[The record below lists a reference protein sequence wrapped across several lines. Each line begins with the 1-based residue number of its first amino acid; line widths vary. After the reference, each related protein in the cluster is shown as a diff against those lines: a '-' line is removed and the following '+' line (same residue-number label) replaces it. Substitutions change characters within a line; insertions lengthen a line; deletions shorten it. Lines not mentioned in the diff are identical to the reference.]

1 MGKLI
6 LCDGLV
12 AKKPYHFNLTNTNIY
27 SLEELGYYLYH
38 NIYTISVKD
47 FGQEFFQWVQ
57 EELKREDLVEKW
69 SDILNKSRD
78 IKDIVI
84 SILCSTDYFSK
95 LEVESMVKTIDMIN
109 GLSPIGKKKIKA
121 DNYLR
126 YENYEHAAKEYE
138 EIIYQDA
145 ADEFSAHEF
154 GNILHNLAVAHIQLK
169 ALEQAEKE
177 LKQAYSLNKNE
188 ESLKEYLF
196 LLKLQRKE
204 QDFAS
209 EVLNYGLSTE
219 KTEEFKNE
227 LEQVLLEAEKDPDY
241 KKISNLSKLKEE
253 GKIGDYY
260 YTIDTMI
267 FNWKQKYKQGMERS

>member
-1 MGKLI
+1 MGKFI
-6 LCDGLV
+6 LCTGPL
-12 AKKPYHFNLTNTNIY
+12 AKCPYHFSLTNTNIY

-38 NIYTISVKD
+38 NIYTISLKD
-47 FGQEFFQWVQ
+47 FGQDFFDWVQ
-57 EELKREDLVEKW
+57 NDLKREDLVEKW
-69 SDILNKSRD
+69 TDILAKSQD

-121 DNYLR
+121 DNFLR
-126 YENYEHAAKEYE
+126 YKDYENAAREYE

-145 ADEFSAHEF
+145 ADEFSAYEF
-154 GNILHNLAVAHIQLK
+154 GNMLHNLAVAHVHLK
-169 ALEQAEKE
+169 SLERAEKE
-177 LKQAYSLNKNE
+177 FKEAYSLNKKE

-204 QDFAS
+204 EEYNS
-209 EVLNYGLSTE
+209 EILNYGLSAE
-219 KTEEFKNE
+219 KIEEYKE
-227 LEQVLLEAEKDPDY
+227 ALEQVYHEAESALNY
-241 KKISNLSKLKEE
+241 KKIVNLPKLKQE
-253 GKIGDYY
+253 GKVGEYY

-267 FNWKQKYKQGMERS
+267 FDWKQKYKHGMEQS

>member
-1 MGKLI
+1 MGKFI
-6 LCDGLV
+6 LCEGSL
-12 AKKPYHFNLTNTNIY
+12 AKKPYHFNLTNTNVY

-38 NIYTISVKD
+38 NIYTISLKD
-47 FGQEFFQWVQ
+47 FGQEFFEWVQ
-57 EELKREDLVEKW
+57 NDLNREDLLEKW
-69 SDILNKSRD
+69 TDILNKSHD

-84 SILCSTDYFSK
+84 SILCATDYFSK

-126 YENYEHAAKEYE
+126 YQDYEHAAKEYE

-145 ADEFSAHEF
+145 ANEFSAHEF

-169 ALEQAEKE
+169 ALERAEKE
-177 LKQAYSLNKNE
+177 FKEAYSLNKNE

-196 LLKLQRKE
+196 LLKLQKKE

-209 EVLNYGLSTE
+209 EALSYGLSPE
-219 KTEEFKNE
+219 KIEEYKGE
-227 LEQVLLEAEKDPDY
+227 LDQVLLEAERDPDY
-241 KKISNLSKLKEE
+241 KKIANLPKLKEE
-253 GKIGDYY
+253 GKVGDYY

>member
-1 MGKLI
+1 MGKFI
-6 LCDGLV
+6 LCEGPL
-12 AKKPYHFNLTNTNIY
+12 AKNPYHFNLTNTNVY

-38 NIYTISVKD
+38 NIYTISLKD
-47 FGQEFFQWVQ
+47 FGQEFFEWVKND
-57 EELKREDLVEKW
+57 LNREDLVEKW
-69 SDILNKSRD
+69 TAILNKSQD

-84 SILCSTDYFSK
+84 SILCATDYFSK

-126 YENYEHAAKEYE
+126 YQDYDHAAKEYE

-145 ADEFSAHEF
+145 ANEFSAHEF

-169 ALEQAEKE
+169 ALERAEKE
-177 LKQAYSLNKNE
+177 FKEAYSLNKNE

-196 LLKLQRKE
+196 LLKLQKKE
-204 QDFAS
+204 QDFVS
-209 EVLNYGLSTE
+209 EALNYGLSPE
-219 KTEEFKNE
+219 KTEEYKNE
-227 LEQVLLEAEKDPDY
+227 LEQVLLEAESDPDY
-241 KKISNLSKLKEE
+241 KKIANLPKLKEE
-253 GKIGDYY
+253 GKVGDYY